1 MQIQGLITQKP
12 GRDPQVGE
20 VKCFTVEQR
29 TSVSGKAWTKLK
41 NSIPDKGGSMYKILS
56 VKPTGFE
63 DQHGNISFNLS
74 VEPTSAAPTMPA
86 TRSGTAPATK
96 EPVRPYLMRCVN
108 LLRLCHDAAKALDLT
123 DGEDARSLFITMQRE
138 GYVPLMP
145 DRPMKEEAPVEH
157 PELIEEEPNGIIE
170 IDGETQEPY

>member
-29 TSVSGKAWTKLK
+29 TSVSGKAWTKFK

-74 VEPTSAAPTMPA
+74 VEPTTAAPTMPA
-86 TRSGTAPATK
+86 SA
-96 EPVRPYLMRCVN
+96 PVRSSQGKEAPRNYLMRCVN

-123 DGEDARSLFITMQRE
+123 SGEDARTLFITMQRE
-138 GYVPLMP
+138 GYVALMP
-145 DRPMKEEAPVEH
+145 DKPIKKEETPVEH
-157 PELIEEEPNGIIE
+157 PDSSEEEPVIIS
-170 IDGETQEPY
+170 DDNNEPY